1 MSTNGKRSNG
11 TRICDIVH
19 FYNNKRSNS
28 MQVFIDDPYLKD
40 GKWLTSG
47 SVRVVLTKFM
57 EPNNQFN
64 AIKLTF
70 AEATELI
77 FRIQKALELS
87 LLKETELQ
95 SQTQ

>member
-1 MSTNGKRSNG
+1 MSENNGNRSNN

-28 MQVFIDDPYLKD
+28 LQIYIDDPYLKD

-47 SVRVVLTKFM
+47 SVRVVLTKYG
-57 EPNNQFN
+57 EPSNQVN

-77 FRIQKALELS
+77 FRIQKALETSLDKEVD
-87 LLKETELQ
+87 LLK
-95 SQTQ
+95 S